1 MEQIFLSREFLF
13 EMDRRDF
20 ELDHGANIKEV
31 QVARALVEGNIQIVN
46 HFIDNGLFTR
56 KRFEE
61 ILRDEELQ
69 GEYSQMA
76 EALIRGID
84 DAFDLLY
91 NDINKIS
98 HILKNTEV
106 LPIRTDTSE
115 IYVGNRVVVKFEDE
129 DTEELFKV
137 GTTTDA
143 SYPMNKFRWVSIESP
158 LGRELLGKK
167 KGDSVIYKIN
177 FVDKNVDILDVLSE
191 E

>member
-1 MEQIFLSREFLF
+1 MTEGTNNHLIQLLKSLQTKRAKLSGLGT
-13 EMDRRDF
+13 DYTSGLHD
-20 ELDHGANIKEV
+20 DP
-31 QVARALVEGNIQIVN
+31 ALVRDIQQT
-46 HFIDNGLFTR
+46 D
-56 KRFEE
+56 
-61 ILRDEELQ
+61 
-69 GEYSQMA
+69 
-76 EALIRGID
+76 
-84 DAFDLLY
+84 

>member
-1 MEQIFLSREFLF
+1 MSREFLF

-91 NDINKIS
+91 NDINKNPDTLCGWLLFYS
-98 HILKNTEV
+98 EYLQTSLNMDLAH
-106 LPIRTDTSE
+106 RTRLDYHF
-115 IYVGNRVVVKFEDE
+115 ID
-129 DTEELFKV
+129 FKE
-137 GTTTDA
+137 A
-143 SYPMNKFRWVSIESP
+143 NSP
-158 LGRELLGKK
+158 RPH
-167 KGDSVIYKIN
+167 
-177 FVDKNVDILDVLSE
+177 
-191 E
+191 